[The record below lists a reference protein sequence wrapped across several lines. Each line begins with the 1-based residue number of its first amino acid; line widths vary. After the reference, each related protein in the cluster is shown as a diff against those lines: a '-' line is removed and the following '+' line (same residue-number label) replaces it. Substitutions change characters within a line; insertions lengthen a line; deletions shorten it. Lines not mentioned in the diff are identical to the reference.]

1 MKLDINEVYHQ
12 YIIRVVIFAVFT
24 FKRQL
29 RQPNVF
35 KQSVMTFVNKRLP
48 WKINIYIDTGESL
61 TKEDERDLILDELLN
76 GIFYYFYDSESSQTL
91 VPKKY
96 KYDLQL
102 VIPGTHKQVHTLLP
116 KDENYNE
123 SLIILPDVTWIDV

>member
-48 WKINIYIDTGESL
+48 WKINIYIDTGENL

-76 GIFYYFYDSESSQTL
+76 GIKTEYLKSVCVVFTTPL
-91 VPKKY
+91 KKDCVIEIDLTDEE
-96 KYDLQL
+96 KYQDFL
-102 VIPGTHKQVHTLLP
+102 
-116 KDENYNE
+116 Y
-123 SLIILPDVTWIDV
+123 S

>member
-48 WKINIYIDTGESL
+48 WKINIYIDTGEKL

-76 GIFYYFYDSESSQTL
+76 GIQT
-91 VPKKY
+91 
-96 KYDLQL
+96 
-102 VIPGTHKQVHTLLP
+102 
-116 KDENYNE
+116 E
-123 SLIILPDVTWIDV
+123 

>member
-29 RQPNVF
+29 RQPNVY

-48 WKINIYIDTGESL
+48 WKLEMKRL
-61 TKEDERDLILDELLN
+61 TT
-76 GIFYYFYDSESSQTL
+76 Y
-91 VPKKY
+91 
-96 KYDLQL
+96 
-102 VIPGTHKQVHTLLP
+102 
-116 KDENYNE
+116 
-123 SLIILPDVTWIDV
+123 